1 MVFASSDFAKDQLLQ
16 MVGSASGTIYQAP
29 MELLTNAVDWS
40 LEDTGLMQIRG
51 RGQFNRTLP
60 PMQKGT
66 QLFWEYTN
74 YVLAALA
81 VLLIAFIYRMARGAR
96 LARQRKLILGEG
108 A

>member
-1 MVFASSDFAKDQLLQ
+1 
-16 MVGSASGTIYQAP
+16 
-29 MELLTNAVDWS
+29 
-40 LEDTGLMQIRG
+40 MQIRG

-60 PMQKGT
+60 PMQKGS

-74 YVLAALA
+74 YLLAALA

-96 LARQRKLILGEG
+96 QNRQRKLLVSEG